1 MDGSFKAINTGL
13 RQPNGIGLGPDGEI
27 FVLENQGEWVPS
39 NKLIHIKKGDY
50 HGQPWGVLDSV
61 SKLAPVAAPAT
72 WLPEDEIAN
81 SPSPACINAGGTI

>member
-39 NKLIHIKKGDY
+39 NKLILPFGYLKM
-50 HGQPWGVLDSV
+50 
-61 SKLAPVAAPAT
+61 KLQIP
-72 WLPEDEIAN
+72 LHN
-81 SPSPACINAGGTI
+81 QY